1 MTTYT
6 ILDSLIWGF
15 IASIPLLIGSI
26 VALFVNLPKSIIS
39 SIMAFGSGVLIAAL
53 AFSLIEESFNLA
65 QSIPPVIAG
74 FIGGG
79 LSYTIANYFLNT
91 KTLGNIRK
99 RKRSH
104 GEDAGGSKNASGLAL
119 LVGSV
124 MDNIPENMALG
135 ISLVTGGTVN
145 IVWIVAIFIS
155 NFPEGLASTV
165 GMKTNGK
172 SSKQI
177 IVLWSIAVLISTI
190 SAVVGFKILS
200 NTSPFIIS
208 IAISFAAGAILVMLA
223 ESMIPEAYEEG
234 GIKIGIATM
243 IGFVIAF
250 GLGKLEGS

>member
-6 ILDSLIWGF
+6 VLDSLLWGF

-26 VALFVNLPKSIIS
+26 VALFVNLSKSIIA

-53 AFSLIEESFNLA
+53 AFSLIEESFNLT
-65 QSIPPVIAG
+65 QSIPSVIIG
-74 FIGGG
+74 FIAGG
-79 LSYTIANYFLNT
+79 LSYTVANHFLN
-91 KTLGNIRK
+91 KKSRGNLRK
-99 RKRSH
+99 RKRPH

-135 ISLVTGGTVN
+135 ISLITGGTVN
-145 IVWIVAIFIS
+145 IVLIVAIFIS
-155 NFPEGLASTV
+155 NFPEGLASTA
-165 GMKTNGK
+165 GMKTHGK
-172 SSKQI
+172 SNKQI
-177 IVLWSIAVLISTI
+177 LALWSIAVIVSTI
-190 SAVVGFKILS
+190 SSVIGFKILS
-200 NTSPFIIS
+200 NANPFLIS
-208 IAISFAAGAILVMLA
+208 ISISFAAGAILVMLA

-250 GLGKLEGS
+250 VLGKL

>member
-26 VALFVNLPKSIIS
+26 VALFVNLPKNIIA

-74 FIGGG
+74 FLAGG
-79 LSYTIANYFLNT
+79 LSYTIANYFLNK

-119 LVGSV
+119 LVGSI

-135 ISLVTGGTVN
+135 ISMITGGTVN
-145 IVWIVAIFIS
+145 IVLIVAIFIS

-177 IVLWSIAVLISTI
+177 IVL
-190 SAVVGFKILS
+190 
-200 NTSPFIIS
+200 
-208 IAISFAAGAILVMLA
+208 
-223 ESMIPEAYEEG
+223 
-234 GIKIGIATM
+234 
-243 IGFVIAF
+243 
-250 GLGKLEGS
+250 